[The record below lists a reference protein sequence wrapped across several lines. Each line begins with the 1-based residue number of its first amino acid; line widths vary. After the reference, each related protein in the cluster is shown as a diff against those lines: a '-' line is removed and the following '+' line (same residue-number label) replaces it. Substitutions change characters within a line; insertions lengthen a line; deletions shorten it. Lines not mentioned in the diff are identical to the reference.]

1 MKRGRIIQAIKKLH
15 TKLIENNIDTSELA
29 LIDDLL
35 KWYEQHLIIQII
47 LISHKEALKAALK
60 WWDEEASSL
69 TESVGDEEWDNVFD
83 GDPEWVRDAR
93 RILDN
98 K

>member
-15 TKLIENNIDTSELA
+15 TKLIENNIDASELA

-60 WWDEEASSL
+60 WWDEEAQYQL
-69 TESVGDEEWDNVFD
+69 YGYGT
-83 GDPEWVRDAR
+83 PEWIKDAR